1 MKKID
6 VNKHGSPIEWF
17 ALAISSTLYTGFLPG
32 YILGKPGKAGGT
44 AGAIVALI
52 VQFCFLDLSN
62 AWFLTVLM
70 IASFFVGM
78 IVAVP
83 AEQFMLRR
91 WGPRKRHTGE
101 LVEGDFNE
109 TNIDEFH
116 GQLLAGLPLWFFPVH
131 GTTRIV
137 LLLVAFVL
145 FRFFDAMKP
154 GFIGEIERRTKG
166 GGFGI
171 MIDDTAA
178 GVVSAVIITTIL
190 F

>member
-1 MKKID
+1 MQKND
-6 VNKHGSPIEWF
+6 VNTKGSLIEWIC
-17 ALAISSTLYTGFLPG
+17 LAISSTLYTGFLPG
-32 YILGKPGKAGGT
+32 FILGKPGKAGGT
-44 AGAIVALI
+44 AGALVALM
-52 VQFCFLDLSN
+52 VQLYFHDASN
-62 AWFLTVLM
+62 VWFLTVLM
-70 IASFFVGM
+70 VASFFVGM

-91 WGPRKRHTGE
+91 WGARKRHTGE

-116 GQLLAGLPLWFFPVH
+116 GQLLAGLPLWFFPRH
-131 GTTRIV
+131 GITQVV
-137 LLLVAFVL
+137 LLLLSFAL
-145 FRFFDAMKP
+145 FRFFDTRKP

-178 GVVSAVIITTIL
+178 GVVSAVIITVIL